1 MAEKLTKS
9 QENVIKLSGKNV
21 LKACPGSGKTYVI
34 SHKVVSELRTWK
46 YKNSGMAVLSFTNV
60 VKDELINN
68 IKKITGK
75 IGLPYPHFIG
85 TLDSFISQYII
96 MPFGNCVLKCG
107 VTPTIVEGDY
117 YETIMRSYWS
127 RECYGNYCELK
138 DFYITPSENVCD
150 DKEKLIKCKLKGKKP
165 CERAKETLL
174 NNSILSCKEA
184 TLFAIEILKNNPKVL
199 KLIANRFPYFIVD
212 EAQDTSKEQME
223 LLNLLFD
230 GGVTNVILIGDPDQA
245 IYEWRDADPSVFLNM
260 YNDEKWNSVELNE
273 NFRCSQNI
281 CNATKIFSSLSAVS
295 DAVGDSKECDIR
307 PIIIR
312 YKAEERSKLI
322 EEYLGFVASL
332 GIDITPG
339 NVAVLNRGKMAISG
353 KDYSQIKDLW
363 QNPKTL
369 FLAQA
374 THAKGLKDSSNLY
387 RHVEKLLYY
396 LIFQKHDR
404 IDRELI
410 NKNFDVRKWKKMI
423 FDLSVRLPCPEM
435 SLQDWKIKI
444 PQVLTD
450 FSKDNDIEFKVNDV
464 IGTKTWVKDENLKDF
479 IKQPIEAFFAGSSHE
494 RYTNSTIHSV
504 KGRTFE
510 AVMLIINS
518 SGKLTE
524 KMINTKP
531 IDSEEIR
538 TFYVAATRARKLF
551 VLALPDKKNV
561 PTETTRLPKDFWNY
575 KCSLFS

>member
-1 MAEKLTKS
+1 MTEKLTEA
-9 QENVIKLSGKNV
+9 QENVIRLAGKNI

-60 VKDELINN
+60 AKDELINN
-68 IKKITGK
+68 IKKITGQTS
-75 IGLPYPHFIG
+75 LPYPHFIG

-107 VTPTIVEGDY
+107 VSPTIVEGDY
-117 YETIMRSYWS
+117 YETIMHSYWS

-138 DFYITPSENVCD
+138 DFYITPSGNVCD
-150 DKEKLIKCKLKGKKP
+150 EKEKLIKCKLKGKKP
-165 CERAKETLL
+165 CERAKEMLL

-199 KLIANRFPYFIVD
+199 KLIARRFPYFIVD
-212 EAQDTSKEQME
+212 EAQDTSREQME

-230 GGVTNVILIGDPDQA
+230 GGVTNAILIGDPDQA
-245 IYEWRDADPSVFLNM
+245 IYEWRDADPSVFLDM
-260 YNDEKWNSVELNE
+260 YNNGKWNPVELNE

-295 DAVGDSKECDIR
+295 VAVGDSKECDIK
-307 PIIIR
+307 PIIVR

-322 EEYLGFVASL
+322 EEYLQLVTSV
-332 GIDITPG
+332 GIEITPK

-363 QNPKTL
+363 QNLKT
-369 FLAQA
+369 FYLAQA
-374 THAKGLKDSSNLY
+374 TYAKGIKDSSNLY
-387 RHVEKLLYY
+387 KQVERLLYY
-396 LIFQKHDR
+396 LLFQKYDR

-410 NKNFDVRKWKKMI
+410 NKNFDVRKWKKLI
-423 FDLSVRLPCPEM
+423 FDLSVRLPNPNI
-435 SLQDWKIKI
+435 SLEDWKTKI
-444 PQVLTD
+444 PQILAD
-450 FSKDNDIEFKVNDV
+450 FSKDNDIEFKVKDV
-464 IGTKTWVKDENLKDF
+464 IKTKTRVKDENLKDF
-479 IKQPIEAFFAGSSHE
+479 IKQPIKAFFADSSCE
-494 RYTNSTIHSV
+494 DYTNSTIHSV
-504 KGRTFE
+504 KGCTFE

-524 KMINTKP
+524 NMINTKP

-538 TFYVAATRARKLF
+538 TFYVAATRARKVF
-551 VLALPDKKNV
+551 VLALPDKKKASMDTV
-561 PTETTRLPKDFWNY
+561 RLPKAFWDY
-575 KCSLFS
+575 KDSLI

>member
-34 SHKVVSELRTWK
+34 SHKVVSELSTWK

-60 VKDELINN
+60 AKDELINN
-68 IKKITGK
+68 IKKITGQT
-75 IGLPYPHFIG
+75 GLPYPHFIG

-96 MPFGNCVLKCG
+96 MPFGNCVFKSE
-107 VTPTIVEGDY
+107 VSPTIVEGDY
-117 YETIMRSYWS
+117 YETIMSGFWI

-138 DFYITPSENVCD
+138 DFYITPSGKVCD
-150 DKEKLIKCKLKGKKP
+150 EKGKLTKCTLQGKKP
-165 CERAKETLL
+165 CERAKKTLL
-174 NNSILSCKEA
+174 KSSILSCKEA

-199 KLIANRFPYFIVD
+199 KLIANRFPYFVVD

-230 GGVTNVILIGDPDQA
+230 GGVTNAILIGDPDQA

-260 YNDEKWNSVELNE
+260 YNDGKWNPVELNE

-281 CNATKIFSSLSAVS
+281 CNATKIFSSLSVVS
-295 DAVGDSKECDIR
+295 DAVGGSKECDIK
-307 PIIIR
+307 PIIVR
-312 YKAEERSKLI
+312 YKAEGRSKLI
-322 EEYLGFVASL
+322 EEYLQLVSSV
-332 GIDITPG
+332 GIEITPK
-339 NVAVLNRGKMAISG
+339 NVAVINRGKMAISG
-353 KDYSQIKDLW
+353 KDYSQIDDLW
-363 QNPKTL
+363 QNTKTL

-387 RHVEKLLYY
+387 RHVERLLYY

-410 NKNFDVRKWKKMI
+410 NKNFDVRKWRKMI
-423 FDLSVRLPCPEM
+423 FDLSVRLPNSNVTLEN
-435 SLQDWKIKI
+435 WKIII
-444 PQVLTD
+444 PQILTD
-450 FSKDNDIEFKVNDV
+450 FSQDNDIEFKVNDV
-464 IGTKTWVKDENLKDF
+464 IKTKTRVKDANLKDF
-479 IKQPIEAFFAGSSHE
+479 LEQPINAFFAGSSHE
-494 RYTNSTIHSV
+494 HYTNSTIHSV
-504 KGRTFE
+504 KGCTFE

-524 KMINTKP
+524 NMINTKP

-551 VLALPDKKNV
+551 VLALPDKKKASMD
-561 PTETTRLPKDFWNY
+561 TLRLPKDLWDY
-575 KCSLFS
+575 KDSLM

>member
-60 VKDELINN
+60 AKDELINN
-68 IKKITGK
+68 IKKITGQTS
-75 IGLPYPHFIG
+75 LPYPHFIG
-85 TLDSFISQYII
+85 TLDSFISQYIV

-107 VTPTIVEGDY
+107 VSPTIVEGDY
-117 YETIMRSYWS
+117 YETIMHSYWS

-138 DFYITPSENVCD
+138 DFYITPFGKVCD
-150 DKEKLIKCKLKGKKP
+150 EKGKLTKCTLQGEKP
-165 CERAKETLL
+165 CERAKKTLL
-174 NNSILSCKEA
+174 KSSILSCKEA

-230 GGVTNVILIGDPDQA
+230 GGVINAILIGDPDQA

-260 YNDEKWNSVELNE
+260 YNDKKWNSVELNE
-273 NFRCSQNI
+273 NFRCSQHI
-281 CNATKIFSSLSAVS
+281 CNATKGFSSLSLVS
-295 DAVGDSKECDIR
+295 QAVGDSKEFNTK

-312 YKAEERSKLI
+312 YKDDEKNSLI
-322 EEYLGFVASL
+322 EEYLKLVASL
-332 GIDITPG
+332 GIDITPK
-339 NVAVLNRGKMAISG
+339 NVAVLNRGRVAISG
-353 KDYSQIKDLW
+353 NDYSQIDNLW
-363 QNPKTL
+363 QNLKTL

-374 THAKGLKDSSNLY
+374 TQAKGMKDSPNLY

-410 NKNFDVRKWKKMI
+410 NRSFDIRKWKKLI
-423 FDLSVRLPCPEM
+423 FDLSVRLPSPEM
-435 SLQDWKIKI
+435 SLQDWKIKT

-450 FSKDNDIEFKVNDV
+450 FSKDNDVEFMVNDA
-464 IGTKTWVKDENLKDF
+464 IRTKTRVKDANLKDF
-479 IKQPIEAFFAGSSHE
+479 LEQPINAFFAGFSHE
-494 RYTNSTIHSV
+494 HYTNSTIHSV
-504 KGRTFE
+504 KGCTFE
-510 AVMLIINS
+510 AVMLIINR

-524 KMINTKP
+524 NMINTKP
-531 IDSEEIR
+531 INSEEIR

-551 VLALPDKKNV
+551 VLALPDKKKASMDTV
-561 PTETTRLPKDFWNY
+561 RLPKDLWDY
-575 KCSLFS
+575 KGSLM

>member
-60 VKDELINN
+60 AKDELINN
-68 IKKITGK
+68 IKKITGQTS
-75 IGLPYPHFIG
+75 LPYPHFIG
-85 TLDSFISQYII
+85 TLDSFISQYIV

-107 VTPTIVEGDY
+107 VSPTIVEGDY
-117 YETIMRSYWS
+117 YETIMHSYWS

-138 DFYITPSENVCD
+138 DFYITPFGKVCD
-150 DKEKLIKCKLKGKKP
+150 EKGKLTKCTLQGKKP
-165 CERAKETLL
+165 CERAKKTLL
-174 NNSILSCKEA
+174 KSSILSCKEA

-230 GGVTNVILIGDPDQA
+230 GGVINAILIGDPDQA
-245 IYEWRDADPSVFLNM
+245 IYEWRDADPGVFLNM
-260 YNDEKWNSVELNE
+260 YNDKKWNSVELNE
-273 NFRCSQNI
+273 NFRCSQHI
-281 CNATKIFSSLSAVS
+281 CNATKGFSSLSLVS
-295 DAVGDSKECDIR
+295 QAVGDSKEFNTK

-312 YKAEERSKLI
+312 YKDDEKNSLI
-322 EEYLGFVASL
+322 EEYLKLVASL
-332 GIDITPG
+332 GIDITPK
-339 NVAVLNRGKMAISG
+339 NVAVLNRGRVAISG
-353 KDYSQIKDLW
+353 NDYSQIDNLW
-363 QNPKTL
+363 QNLKTI

-374 THAKGLKDSSNLY
+374 TQAKGMKDSPNLY

-410 NKNFDVRKWKKMI
+410 NKSFDIRKWKKLI
-423 FDLSVRLPCPEM
+423 FDLSVRLPSPEM
-435 SLQDWKIKI
+435 SLQDWKIKT

-450 FSKDNDIEFKVNDV
+450 FSKDNDVEFMVNDA
-464 IGTKTWVKDENLKDF
+464 IRTKTRVKDANLKDF
-479 IKQPIEAFFAGSSHE
+479 LEQPIHAFFAGFSHE
-494 RYTNSTIHSV
+494 HYTNSTIHSV
-504 KGRTFE
+504 KGCTFE
-510 AVMLIINS
+510 AVMLIINR

-524 KMINTKP
+524 NMINTKP
-531 IDSEEIR
+531 INSEEIR

-551 VLALPDKKNV
+551 VLALPDKKKASMDTV
-561 PTETTRLPKDFWNY
+561 RLPKDLWDY
-575 KCSLFS
+575 KDSLM

>member
-60 VKDELINN
+60 AKDELINN
-68 IKKITGK
+68 IKKITGQTS
-75 IGLPYPHFIG
+75 LPYPHFIG
-85 TLDSFISQYII
+85 TLDSFISQYIV

-107 VTPTIVEGDY
+107 VSPTIVEGDY
-117 YETIMRSYWS
+117 YETIMHSYWS

-138 DFYITPSENVCD
+138 DFYITPFGKVCD
-150 DKEKLIKCKLKGKKP
+150 EKGKLTKCTLQGEKP
-165 CERAKETLL
+165 CERAKKTLL
-174 NNSILSCKEA
+174 KSSILSCKEA

-230 GGVTNVILIGDPDQA
+230 GGVINAILIGDPDQA

-260 YNDEKWNSVELNE
+260 YNDKKWNSVELNE
-273 NFRCSQNI
+273 NFRCSQHI
-281 CNATKIFSSLSAVS
+281 CNATKGFSSLSLVS
-295 DAVGDSKECDIR
+295 QAVGDSKEFNTK

-312 YKAEERSKLI
+312 YKDDEKNSLI
-322 EEYLGFVASL
+322 EEYLKLVASL
-332 GIDITPG
+332 GIDITPK
-339 NVAVLNRGKMAISG
+339 NVAVLNRGRVAISG
-353 KDYSQIKDLW
+353 NDYSQIDNLW
-363 QNPKTL
+363 QNLKTL

-374 THAKGLKDSSNLY
+374 TQAKGMKDSPNLY

-410 NKNFDVRKWKKMI
+410 NRSFDIRKWKKLI
-423 FDLSVRLPCPEM
+423 FDLSVRLPSPEM
-435 SLQDWKIKI
+435 SLQDWKIKT

-450 FSKDNDIEFKVNDV
+450 FSKDNDVEFMVNDA
-464 IGTKTWVKDENLKDF
+464 IRTKTRVKDANLKDF
-479 IKQPIEAFFAGSSHE
+479 LEQPINAFFAGFSHE
-494 RYTNSTIHSV
+494 HYTNSTIHSV
-504 KGRTFE
+504 KGCTFE
-510 AVMLIINS
+510 AVMLIINR

-524 KMINTKP
+524 NMINTKP
-531 IDSEEIR
+531 INSEEIR

-551 VLALPDKKNV
+551 VLALPDKKKASMDTV
-561 PTETTRLPKDFWNY
+561 RLPKDLWDY
-575 KCSLFS
+575 KDSLM

>member
-34 SHKVVSELRTWK
+34 SHKVVSEFRTWK

-60 VKDELINN
+60 AKDELINN
-68 IKKITGK
+68 IKKITGQT
-75 IGLPYPHFIG
+75 GLPYPHFIG

-96 MPFGNCVLKCG
+96 MPFGNCVFKSE
-107 VTPTIVEGDY
+107 VSPTIVEGDY
-117 YETIMRSYWS
+117 YETIMSGFWI

-138 DFYITPSENVCD
+138 DFYITPSGKVCD
-150 DKEKLIKCKLKGKKP
+150 EKGKLTKCTLQGKKP
-165 CERAKETLL
+165 CERAKKTLL
-174 NNSILSCKEA
+174 KSSILSCKEA

-230 GGVTNVILIGDPDQA
+230 GGVTNAILIGDPDQA

-260 YNDEKWNSVELNE
+260 YNDGKWNPVELNE

-281 CNATKIFSSLSAVS
+281 CNATKIFSSLSVVS
-295 DAVGDSKECDIR
+295 DAVGGSKECDIK
-307 PIIIR
+307 PIIVR
-312 YKAEERSKLI
+312 YKAEGRSKLI
-322 EEYLGFVASL
+322 EEYLQLVSSV
-332 GIDITPG
+332 GIEITPK
-339 NVAVLNRGKMAISG
+339 NVAVINRGKMAISG
-353 KDYSQIKDLW
+353 KDYSQIDDLW
-363 QNPKTL
+363 QNTKTL

-387 RHVEKLLYY
+387 RHVERLLYY

-410 NKNFDVRKWKKMI
+410 NKNFDVRKWRKMI
-423 FDLSVRLPCPEM
+423 FDLSVRLPNSNVTLEN
-435 SLQDWKIKI
+435 WKIII
-444 PQVLTD
+444 PQILTN
-450 FSKDNDIEFKVNDV
+450 FSQDNDIEFKVNDV
-464 IGTKTWVKDENLKDF
+464 IKTKTRVKDENLKDF

-494 RYTNSTIHSV
+494 GYTNSTIHSV
-504 KGRTFE
+504 KGCTFE

-524 KMINTKP
+524 NMINTKP

-551 VLALPDKKNV
+551 VLALPNKKKV
-561 PTETTRLPKDFWNY
+561 SMDTARLPKELWDY
-575 KCSLFS
+575 KDSLI

>member
-60 VKDELINN
+60 AKDELINN
-68 IKKITGK
+68 IKKITGQTS
-75 IGLPYPHFIG
+75 LPYPHFIG
-85 TLDSFISQYII
+85 TLDSFISQYIV

-107 VTPTIVEGDY
+107 VSPTIVEGDY
-117 YETIMRSYWS
+117 YETIMHSYWS

-138 DFYITPSENVCD
+138 DFYITPFGKVCD
-150 DKEKLIKCKLKGKKP
+150 EKGKLTKCTLQGKKP
-165 CERAKETLL
+165 CERAKKTLL
-174 NNSILSCKEA
+174 KSSILSCKEA

-230 GGVTNVILIGDPDQA
+230 GGVINAILIGDPDQA
-245 IYEWRDADPSVFLNM
+245 IYEWRDADPGVFLNM
-260 YNDEKWNSVELNE
+260 YNDKKWNSVELNE
-273 NFRCSQNI
+273 NFRCSQHI
-281 CNATKIFSSLSAVS
+281 CNATKGFSSLSLVS
-295 DAVGDSKECDIR
+295 QAVGDSKEFNTK

-312 YKAEERSKLI
+312 YKDDEKNSLI
-322 EEYLGFVASL
+322 EEYLKLVASL
-332 GIDITPG
+332 GIDITPK
-339 NVAVLNRGKMAISG
+339 NVAVLNRGRVAISG
-353 KDYSQIKDLW
+353 NDYSQIDNLW
-363 QNPKTL
+363 QNLKTL

-374 THAKGLKDSSNLY
+374 TQAKGMKDSPNLY

-410 NKNFDVRKWKKMI
+410 NKSFDIRKWKKLI
-423 FDLSVRLPCPEM
+423 FDLSVRLPSPEM
-435 SLQDWKIKI
+435 SLQDWKIKT

-450 FSKDNDIEFKVNDV
+450 FSKDNDVEFMVNDA
-464 IGTKTWVKDENLKDF
+464 IRTKTRVKDANLKDF
-479 IKQPIEAFFAGSSHE
+479 LEQPINAFFAGFSHE
-494 RYTNSTIHSV
+494 HYTNSTIHSV
-504 KGRTFE
+504 KGCTFE
-510 AVMLIINS
+510 AVMLIINR

-524 KMINTKP
+524 NMINTKP
-531 IDSEEIR
+531 INSEEIR

-551 VLALPDKKNV
+551 VLALPDKKKASMDTV
-561 PTETTRLPKDFWNY
+561 RLPKDLWDY
-575 KCSLFS
+575 KDSLM

>member
-1 MAEKLTKS
+1 MTEKLTKA
-9 QENVIKLSGKNV
+9 QESVIRLSGKNI

-46 YKNSGMAVLSFTNV
+46 YKNSGMAILSFTNV
-60 VKDELINN
+60 AKDELINN
-68 IKKITGK
+68 IKKITGQTS
-75 IGLPYPHFIG
+75 LPYPHFIG

-96 MPFGNCVLKCG
+96 MPFGNCVLKCD
-107 VTPTIVEGDY
+107 VSPTIVEGDY

-138 DFYITPSENVCD
+138 DFYITPSGNVCD
-150 DKEKLIKCKLKGKKP
+150 EKEKLIKCKLKGKKP
-165 CERAKETLL
+165 CERAKEMLL

-230 GGVTNVILIGDPDQA
+230 GGVTDAILIGDPDQA

-260 YNDEKWNSVELNE
+260 YNDEKWNSVKLNE
-273 NFRCSQNI
+273 NFRCSQHI
-281 CNATKIFSSLSAVS
+281 CNATKAFSSLSEVS
-295 DAVGDSKECDIR
+295 NAVGDSKGFHIK
-307 PIIIR
+307 PIIVR

-322 EEYLGFVASL
+322 EEYLRFVTSV

-363 QNPKTL
+363 QNLKT
-369 FLAQA
+369 FYLAQA
-374 THAKGLKDSSNLY
+374 TYAKGIKDSSNLY
-387 RHVEKLLYY
+387 KQVERLLYY
-396 LIFQKHDR
+396 LLFQKYDR

-410 NKNFDVRKWKKMI
+410 NKNFDIRKWKKLI
-423 FDLSVRLPCPEM
+423 FDLSVRLPNSNV
-435 SLQDWKIKI
+435 SLENWKIII
-444 PQVLTD
+444 PQILTD
-450 FSKDNDIEFKVNDV
+450 FSQDNDIEFKVNDV
-464 IGTKTWVKDENLKDF
+464 IKTKTRVKDENLKDF

-504 KGRTFE
+504 KGCTFE

-524 KMINTKP
+524 NMINTKP

-551 VLALPDKKNV
+551 VLALPDKKNA

>member
-60 VKDELINN
+60 AKDELINN
-68 IKKITGK
+68 IKKITGQTS
-75 IGLPYPHFIG
+75 LPYPHFIG
-85 TLDSFISQYII
+85 TLDSFISQYIV

-107 VTPTIVEGDY
+107 VSPTIVEGDY
-117 YETIMRSYWS
+117 YETIMHSYWS

-138 DFYITPSENVCD
+138 DFYITPFGKVCD
-150 DKEKLIKCKLKGKKP
+150 EKGKLTKCTLQGKKP
-165 CERAKETLL
+165 CERAKKTLL
-174 NNSILSCKEA
+174 KSSILSCKEA

-230 GGVTNVILIGDPDQA
+230 GGVINAILIGDPDQA
-245 IYEWRDADPSVFLNM
+245 IYEWRDADPGVFLNM
-260 YNDEKWNSVELNE
+260 YNDKKWNSVELNE
-273 NFRCSQNI
+273 NFRCSQHI
-281 CNATKIFSSLSAVS
+281 CNATKGFSSLSLVS
-295 DAVGDSKECDIR
+295 QAVGDSKEFNTK

-312 YKAEERSKLI
+312 YKDDEKNSLI
-322 EEYLGFVASL
+322 EEYLKLVASL
-332 GIDITPG
+332 GIDITPK
-339 NVAVLNRGKMAISG
+339 NVAVLNRGRVAISG
-353 KDYSQIKDLW
+353 NDYSQIDNLW
-363 QNPKTL
+363 QNLKTL

-374 THAKGLKDSSNLY
+374 TQAKGMKDSPNLY

-410 NKNFDVRKWKKMI
+410 NKSFDIRKWKKLI
-423 FDLSVRLPCPEM
+423 FDLSVRLPSPEM
-435 SLQDWKIKI
+435 SLQDWKIKT

-450 FSKDNDIEFKVNDV
+450 FSKDNDVEFMVNDA
-464 IGTKTWVKDENLKDF
+464 IRTKTRVKDANLKDF
-479 IKQPIEAFFAGSSHE
+479 LEQPINAFFAVFSHE
-494 RYTNSTIHSV
+494 HYTNSTIHSV
-504 KGRTFE
+504 KGCTFE
-510 AVMLIINS
+510 AVMLIINR

-524 KMINTKP
+524 NMINTKP
-531 IDSEEIR
+531 INSEEIR

-551 VLALPDKKNV
+551 VLALPDKKKASMDTV
-561 PTETTRLPKDFWNY
+561 RLPKDLWDY
-575 KCSLFS
+575 RDSLM

>member
-60 VKDELINN
+60 AKDELINN
-68 IKKITGK
+68 IKKITGQT
-75 IGLPYPHFIG
+75 GLPYPHFIG

-96 MPFGNCVLKCG
+96 MPFGNCVFKSE
-107 VTPTIVEGDY
+107 VSPTIVEGDY
-117 YETIMRSYWS
+117 YETIMSGFWI

-138 DFYITPSENVCD
+138 DFYITPSGKVCD
-150 DKEKLIKCKLKGKKP
+150 EKGKLTKCTLQGKKP
-165 CERAKETLL
+165 CERAKKTLL
-174 NNSILSCKEA
+174 KSSILSCKEA

-230 GGVTNVILIGDPDQA
+230 GGVTNAILIGDPDQA
-245 IYEWRDADPSVFLNM
+245 IYEWRNADPSVFLNM
-260 YNDEKWNSVELNE
+260 YNDGKWNPVELNE

-281 CNATKIFSSLSAVS
+281 CNATKIFSSLSVVS
-295 DAVGDSKECDIR
+295 DAVGGSKECDIK
-307 PIIIR
+307 PIIVR
-312 YKAEERSKLI
+312 YKAEGRSKLI
-322 EEYLGFVASL
+322 EEYLQLVSSV
-332 GIDITPG
+332 GIEITPK
-339 NVAVLNRGKMAISG
+339 NVAVINRGKMAISD
-353 KDYSQIKDLW
+353 KDYSQIDDLW
-363 QNPKTL
+363 QNTKTL

-387 RHVEKLLYY
+387 SHVERLLYY

-410 NKNFDVRKWKKMI
+410 NKNFDVRKWRKMI
-423 FDLSVRLPCPEM
+423 FDLSVRLPNSNVTLEN
-435 SLQDWKIKI
+435 WKIII
-444 PQVLTD
+444 PQILSD
-450 FSKDNDIEFKVNDV
+450 FSQDNDIGFKVNDV
-464 IGTKTWVKDENLKDF
+464 IKTKTRVKDANLKDF
-479 IKQPIEAFFAGSSHE
+479 LEQPINAFFAGSSHE
-494 RYTNSTIHSV
+494 HYTNSTIHSV
-504 KGRTFE
+504 KGCTFE
-510 AVMLIINS
+510 AVMLIVNS

-524 KMINTKP
+524 NMINTKP

-551 VLALPDKKNV
+551 VLALPDKKKASMD
-561 PTETTRLPKDFWNY
+561 TLRLPKDLWDY
-575 KCSLFS
+575 KDSLM